1 MLVVIPEMLN
11 FIYGNIII
19 YKPAQIA
26 CKEAGFNSLWNCC
39 FVLVFYGYFYMLY
52 ALGFILFFLGV
63 FLLYKAWST
72 EASYDQKEEFHTALE
87 NIPMLNNI
95 DAQLRLARRESE
107 ANALLLSSR
116 YSVDH
121 SRKTGD

>member
-1 MLVVIPEMLN
+1 MLN

-19 YKPAQIA
+19 YRPAQIA
-26 CKEAGFNSLWNCC
+26 CKNDQYHSLWNCC

-72 EASYDQKEEFHTALE
+72 EASNHE
-87 NIPMLNNI
+87 
-95 DAQLRLARRESE
+95 
-107 ANALLLSSR
+107 
-116 YSVDH
+116 
-121 SRKTGD
+121 